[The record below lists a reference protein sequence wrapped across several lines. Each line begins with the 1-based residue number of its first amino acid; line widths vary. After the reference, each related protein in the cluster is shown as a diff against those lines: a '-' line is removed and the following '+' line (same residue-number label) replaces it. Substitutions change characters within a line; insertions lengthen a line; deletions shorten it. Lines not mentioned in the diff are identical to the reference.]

1 MLTTS
6 DICCD
11 PRHALLF
18 SCSGK
23 HKASVTTTLPPQRKL
38 NVSRDALPLTA
49 SNYSSNPWTHTKNDQ
64 HHRIL
69 SFSSYPQSYP
79 ERHPQTIFF
88 SDPTFC
94 LFSSGDL
101 ALAVAADEACDDGRG
116 RLSQTLG
123 SQAASAFIW
132 STQQTA
138 LPEVVSKQQISALE
152 GPIPLQRCHV
162 IFFGQKCGF
171 STRLAAFANSLW
183 SDKSY

>member
-64 HHRIL
+64 LHRIH
-69 SFSSYPQSYP
+69 SFSSYPQSYQ

-88 SDPTFC
+88 LIQLFVYFHPETWRWPWLPTKPATMVG
-94 LFSSGDL
+94 GDYRKHSAHKQL
-101 ALAVAADEACDDGRG
+101 RHSFEAHNRQLCPRLWANSRY
-116 RLSQTLG
+116 RLSRGPYPSSIAMSFFRTKKWL
-123 SQAASAFIW
+123 FDK
-132 STQQTA
+132 TCRLCQQFV
-138 LPEVVSKQQISALE
+138 E
-152 GPIPLQRCHV
+152 
-162 IFFGQKCGF
+162 
-171 STRLAAFANSLW
+171 W
-183 SDKSY
+183 